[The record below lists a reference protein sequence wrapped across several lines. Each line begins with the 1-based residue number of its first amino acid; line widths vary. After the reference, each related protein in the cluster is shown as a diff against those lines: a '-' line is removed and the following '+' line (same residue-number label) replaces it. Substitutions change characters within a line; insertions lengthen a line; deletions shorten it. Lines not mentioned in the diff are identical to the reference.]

1 MLESTVSDETLDG
14 VFENVGEGHWLR
26 ICNDHYNRTPDLGKC
41 MMWWNV

>member
-26 ICNDHYNRTPDLGKC
+26 IDAYISLSWSSR
-41 MMWWNV
+41 